1 MTKQANTRTGK
12 CRIFTT
18 AITSILAIAL
28 MLPMGACN
36 NPAPAA
42 DGGNS
47 TPPPSDTT
55 TTPATPGPYDFVDD
69 LGNKV
74 SVDNPQ
80 RVVSVM
86 PSFAEMWQLAG
97 GSELVGVTDDAL
109 TEAGSLKLAEDVAL
123 IGLYN
128 APNLESILALTPDF
142 VLLSAATPEHVA
154 LKDALTNAGIQAAY
168 FKVTHFEDYLRVL
181 QTMTNITARPDLYAE
196 HGTVVQGK
204 INDIIAKVPAQ
215 SGEKPKALVLITF
228 SRGSRVQNAET
239 MPGHMLKQLGCDN
252 LADANPS
259 LLQDF
264 SIEAV
269 IEQDPDYIFVIPM
282 GNSPEAAT
290 ANLDAAIEG
299 NPAWKDVT
307 AVKNGNYILLDQD
320 YFLYKPNNRW
330 DQSYQILY
338 DAIYG

>member
-1 MTKQANTRTGK
+1 
-12 CRIFTT
+12 
-18 AITSILAIAL
+18 
-28 MLPMGACN
+28 MLPLTALVGCTS
-36 NPAPAA
+36 PAPAA
-42 DGGNS
+42 DGGS
-47 TPPPSDTT
+47 DTPPTEPAQTT
-55 TTPATPGPYDFVDD
+55 DAPAAPGPYDFVDD
-69 LGNKV
+69 LGKKV
-74 SVDNPQ
+74 HVDNPQ

-86 PSFAEMWQLAG
+86 PSFAEMWQLSG

-109 TEAGSLKLAEDVAL
+109 TEAGSLKLSEDVAL

-154 LKDALTNAGIQAAY
+154 LQEALTNAGIQAAY
-168 FKVTHFEDYLRVL
+168 FKVTHFEDYLRVM
-181 QTMTNITARPDLYAE
+181 QVMTDITARPDLYKQ
-196 HGTVVQGK
+196 HGTDVQDK
-204 INDIIAKVPAQ
+204 IQSIIAKVPVQ

-228 SRGSRVQNAET
+228 SRGSRVQSSET
-239 MPGHMLKQLGCDN
+239 MPGQMLKQLGCDN
-252 LADANPS
+252 LADENPS

-299 NPAWKDVT
+299 NPAWKDVS
-307 AVKNGNYILLDQD
+307 AVKNGNYVLLDQD